1 VLCVCATNQAEGSA
15 VEITLLT
22 FKIGILVLFITEV
35 AKGIFQLIGKPIP
48 ASVQFLFSA
57 AGSILPVLLAGH
69 TQTVAE
75 LSAQIAALF
84 ATIQGLYNVYKQL
97 RRIFLAL
104 FG

>member
-1 VLCVCATNQAEGSA
+1 MQ
-15 VEITLLT
+15 ITLVT
-22 FKIGILVLFITEV
+22 FKIGLVVFVVTEL

-69 TQTVAE
+69 TETVTE

-104 FG
+104 FGTSTS